1 MCARNFSLPCARCA
15 ALAMLAILMA
25 AVAGPAW
32 SAPGGLG
39 VSLPTQ
45 PRSDS
50 VLAHLLERAQ
60 GTFSSSQAVVV
71 RAASADDPHAL
82 LARYE
87 KSGDAWRRVGDL
99 VPAVLG
105 ANGITLDKREGDKK
119 SPAGT
124 FLFGRTFGS
133 DQAPSGFR
141 MPYTRT
147 TRYDYW
153 VDDPESPDYNR
164 WITTFQDPHRY
175 WRSFEKLAIPA
186 YRHAVVI
193 DYNVEPIVPGR
204 GSAIFLHIWP
214 GPDGHTVGCTAIAEQ
229 QLIVLLDW
237 LDPAKR
243 PVIIQGTAAQ
253 LERLAASAQ

>member
-1 MCARNFSLPCARCA
+1 
-15 ALAMLAILMA
+15 MLAILMV
-25 AVAGPAW
+25 AVAGLAW

-45 PRSDS
+45 PEPDS
-50 VLAHLLERAQ
+50 VLAHLLEQAHSA
-60 GTFSSSQAVVV
+60 FSSSQAVVV
-71 RAASADDPHAL
+71 RGESADDPHAL
-82 LARYE
+82 LTRYE
-87 KSGDAWRRVGDL
+87 KRGDAWHRVGDP

-105 ANGITLDKREGDKK
+105 VNGITLDKQEGDGK

-124 FLFGRTFGS
+124 FLLGRAFGS
-133 DQAPSGFR
+133 EQAPSGLR

-147 TRYDYW
+147 TRYDFW
-153 VDDPESPDYNR
+153 VDDPESADYNR
-164 WITTFQDPHRY
+164 WVTTFEDPHRY

-186 YRHAVVI
+186 YRYAVVI
-193 DYNVEPIVPGR
+193 DYNIQPTVPGR
-204 GSAIFLHIWP
+204 GSAIFLHVWS

-229 QLIVLLDW
+229 QLVVLLDW

-253 LERLAASAQ
+253 LERLAAGAK